1 MTSLSTQHSARSTS
15 FSPWY
20 PRLLLA
26 ALLTFGSEVLA
37 WTTPTSHTPLDWA
50 LRVVGYI
57 ALAALLL
64 DFTMR
69 YRVRDLFGGLA
80 LAGIYTL
87 LYALLLNP
95 TYAFAD
101 IGRTLVTRV
110 MGAHGLLA
118 AEMLGLFLALTGG
131 NRPRTRKLLLVG
143 AVIVGLAWG
152 TWVRYW
158 PPDEGL
164 EQVPLAT
171 MLAYGIGG
179 LALVVAVLFWGAR
192 RTASL
197 TPDDLKLSRTGLGIL
212 SLVLLALFALRWLQ
226 GVLDAGAVI
235 VVALIL
241 VICWAILWFR
251 ERKTGRS
258 LLDGHIPI
266 NLPPLSTILPT
277 LIIFFAAT
285 IFAYNLAMIQVGQVN
300 QLTFIGIG
308 FTAYGLA
315 WLPTVS
321 LVLGAQAYLR
331 QISQRKM

>member
-1 MTSLSTQHSARSTS
+1 MTPPSTQHLALST
-15 FSPWY
+15 FF

-26 ALLTFGSEVLA
+26 ALLMFGSEVLA
-37 WTTPTSHTPLDWA
+37 WTTPTAHTPFEWA

-57 ALAALLL
+57 ILAALLL
-64 DFTMR
+64 DFVAR

-95 TYAFAD
+95 SYAFAD
-101 IGRTLVTRV
+101 IGRTLLTRV

-131 NRPRTRKLLLVG
+131 NRPRTRNLLWGG
-143 AVIVGLAWG
+143 ALIVGLAWG

-171 MLAYGIGG
+171 MLAYGLGG
-179 LALVVAVLFWGAR
+179 LALIVALLFYGAR

-212 SLVLLALFALRWLQ
+212 LLVLLALFALRLLQ
-226 GVLDAGAVI
+226 GVLDGGAV
-235 VVALIL
+235 VLVGLIL

-258 LLDGHIPI
+258 ILDGHIPI
-266 NLPPLSTILPT
+266 TPPPLSTLLPT
-277 LIIFFAAT
+277 IIIFFAVA
-285 IFAYNLAMIQVGQVN
+285 IFAYNLALIQVGQVN

-321 LVLGAQAYLR
+321 LVLGARAYLR